1 MRYGLMDIGSNTIH
15 AVVFERDGQKWK
27 KVLSEKEYAELVSYV
42 EEKRL
47 TEDGIDRLCQ
57 AIESLGRLFQAVP
70 CDKVIYFGTSALRS
84 LENGEEVLRQVKEHT
99 GVDIT
104 VISGQQ
110 EAYYDY
116 VSLKQYIKQAPR
128 QSEKLS
134 EKQSDKQQNSAL
146 GLDLGGGSG
155 QLFYFDQDK
164 LTASASYEIGCLRLY
179 NNHVSGVLPSSK
191 ECSSICRQV
200 RSQLQNGPDFTRY
213 GADTLYVMGGTG
225 RACAKLYQSLQGKGK
240 QEGGSRISVVQLKEL
255 LTTVQELGLQGV
267 RIINR
272 LFPERLC
279 SIMPGLLSILTV
291 AEYTGVK
298 QVCIIKEGIR
308 EGVLISE
315 LENQQ
320 TQDNNT

>member
-15 AVVFERDGQKWK
+15 AVVFEQDGQKWK

-42 EEKRL
+42 EDRRL
-47 TEDGIDRLCQ
+47 TAEGIDRLCQ
-57 AIESLGRLFQAVP
+57 AVESLGRLFVAVP
-70 CDKVIYFGTSALRS
+70 CDRVIYFGTSALRS
-84 LENGEEVLRQVKEHT
+84 LENGEDVLEQVKNRT

-104 VISGQQ
+104 VISGQE

-116 VSLKQYIKQAPR
+116 VSLKQYLKQPA
-128 QSEKLS
+128 
-134 EKQSDKQQNSAL
+134 KQTASAL

-155 QLFYFDQDK
+155 QLFYFDKDK
-164 LTASASYEIGCLRLY
+164 LMASSSYEIGCLRLY
-179 NNHVSGVLPSSK
+179 NNHVSGVLPTGK
-191 ECSSICRQV
+191 ESNAICKQV
-200 RSQLQNGPDFTRY
+200 RSQLQNGSDFSKY
-213 GADTLYVMGGTG
+213 GMDTLYVMGGTG

-240 QEGGSRISVVQLKEL
+240 QEGGSRISVVQLREL
-255 LTTVQELGLQGV
+255 VTTVQELGLQGV

-308 EGVLISE
+308 EGVLLAE
-315 LENQQ
+315 QEKQKQ
-320 TQDNNT
+320 